1 MNSNGD
7 SYSAF
12 LERKS
17 QLGGE
22 YGFEPI
28 FMPDFLFDFQK
39 HLEDWALRKGRSA
52 IFADCGM
59 GKSIMELVWAQ
70 NVAQRE
76 NKAVLVVMPLA
87 VSHQMLQEAE
97 KFGIEC
103 ARSTGGSVKGD
114 ITVTNYERLHHFR
127 AEDFAGVVCDESSIL
142 KNFDGVRKKI
152 ITEFLRL
159 RPYRL
164 LATATP
170 SPNDYIELGTSS
182 EALGELGYMDMLG
195 RFFKNDQNS
204 LHPTSGRG
212 RWERG
217 LMSQNKWRFKR
228 HAEQPF
234 WRWICSWARALR
246 RPSDLGYDD
255 GDFVLPPLIEN
266 QVMIDHKQ
274 LLPGELFH
282 KEAVGLYEQRQERR
296 LTIRER
302 CEKAAELATN
312 KDSVLLWCHLNGEG
326 DRLEEMIADGVQISG
341 SDSDEHKEETLLA
354 FASGQ
359 LRCLIT
365 KPKIAGFG
373 MNFQRCA
380 HVIFFPSHSFEQYY
394 QGVRRCWRF
403 GQTRQVRVDIV
414 TTPGEASVLKS
425 LQRKAE
431 AADKMFSMLVMH
443 MTDALR
449 IGPDARFDMS
459 EEVPSWL

>member
-7 SYSAF
+7 LYSAF

-17 QLGGE
+17 QLGGDH
-22 YGFEPI
+22 GFEPI

-39 HLEDWALRKGRSA
+39 HLEDWALRKGRPA

-76 NKAVLVVMPLA
+76 NKAVLIVMPLA

-228 HAEQPF
+228 HAEIPF

-246 RPSDLGYDD
+246 RPSDLGYGD
-255 GDFVLPPLIEN
+255 GEFVLPPLRE
-266 QVMIDHKQ
+266 QEQ
-274 LLPGELFH
+274 LIQARKPRADCLFDLP
-282 KEAVGLYEQRQERR
+282 AVGLKEQRDERCR
-296 LTIRER
+296 TITER
-302 CEKAAELATN
+302 CEKVGTLIGKRQTAT
-312 KDSVLLWCHLNGEG
+312 
-326 DRLEEMIADGVQISG
+326 
-341 SDSDEHKEETLLA
+341 
-354 FASGQ
+354 
-359 LRCLIT
+359 
-365 KPKIAGFG
+365 
-373 MNFQRCA
+373 
-380 HVIFFPSHSFEQYY
+380 
-394 QGVRRCWRF
+394 
-403 GQTRQVRVDIV
+403 
-414 TTPGEASVLKS
+414 
-425 LQRKAE
+425 
-431 AADKMFSMLVMH
+431 
-443 MTDALR
+443 
-449 IGPDARFDMS
+449 ARG
-459 EEVPSWL
+459 